1 MNLVNRLVGAPAVLC
16 AGALAGVLL
25 AANVLIAE
33 PPAAPS
39 GTAQAGGSAGTP
51 AAVCEPASLGSPYI
65 PVDSWVYPAVMRL
78 YSLGFAGDI
87 YLGIRPWTRASLL
100 HVLEGTETEIQDAN
114 GSSAAEEAE
123 GIYEALMHFLEADIQ
138 GPCLALEGNVHLESS
153 YTLMRAISG
162 TPLRDSFHLGSTII
176 NDYGRPY
183 ENGFNN
189 YTGASG
195 YASAGRFVVYVRGEF
210 QGAPSAAGYPAA
222 LAQILSS
229 QVDFIPFINPLTN
242 QPYNQTTIPLGP
254 IGTATDGRFLEAYV
268 SAQVLNHVISFGKQD
283 EWLGPAM
290 GASMA
295 FSNNAE
301 NFYAF
306 HINRIE
312 PLYIPGLSKITG
324 PFRYEFLVGSLRGHT
339 LVPNPLYPGPNQ
351 PNVITPGDPW
361 VHVEKVNFKPTP
373 NFELGFERTA
383 LFGGEGHSPVTIHTF
398 LRSFFSLA
406 APSAAAKFSRRDPG
420 ARFGSFDA
428 TYRLPFLRNWL
439 TFYTDSEV
447 HDDVS
452 PIDAPRRASWRP
464 GLYLSHVPGLPKLS
478 IRGEAAMTDPSI
490 SSSQGGKFMYWET
503 IERQGYTNEGQIF
516 GDWIGREDKGGQAW
530 VTYHL
535 SGNEWVQVGMR
546 NQKAAKDFIPGG
558 TTLNDINVQVV
569 KRIKTDLEFRGNF
582 TLEHWKAPIY
592 RPGEQTV
599 TNTEIMLTWYPK
611 SKISF

>member
-1 MNLVNRLVGAPAVLC
+1 MNLVNRLGGAPAVLC
-16 AGALAGVLL
+16 AGALAGALL
-25 AANVLIAE
+25 AANVLMAE
-33 PPAAPS
+33 PPAEPS
-39 GTAQAGGSAGTP
+39 GTAQARGSAGTP

-114 GSSAAEEAE
+114 GSSVAEEAE

-268 SAQVLNHVISFGKQD
+268 SAQVLNHVIS
-283 EWLGPAM
+283 
-290 GASMA
+290 
-295 FSNNAE
+295 
-301 NFYAF
+301 
-306 HINRIE
+306 
-312 PLYIPGLSKITG
+312 
-324 PFRYEFLVGSLRGHT
+324 
-339 LVPNPLYPGPNQ
+339 
-351 PNVITPGDPW
+351 
-361 VHVEKVNFKPTP
+361 
-373 NFELGFERTA
+373 
-383 LFGGEGHSPVTIHTF
+383 
-398 LRSFFSLA
+398 LA
-406 APSAAAKFSRRDPG
+406 AF
-420 ARFGSFDA
+420 
-428 TYRLPFLRNWL
+428 
-439 TFYTDSEV
+439 
-447 HDDVS
+447 
-452 PIDAPRRASWRP
+452 
-464 GLYLSHVPGLPKLS
+464 
-478 IRGEAAMTDPSI
+478 
-490 SSSQGGKFMYWET
+490 
-503 IERQGYTNEGQIF
+503 
-516 GDWIGREDKGGQAW
+516 
-530 VTYHL
+530 
-535 SGNEWVQVGMR
+535 
-546 NQKAAKDFIPGG
+546 
-558 TTLNDINVQVV
+558 
-569 KRIKTDLEFRGNF
+569 
-582 TLEHWKAPIY
+582 
-592 RPGEQTV
+592 
-599 TNTEIMLTWYPK
+599 
-611 SKISF
+611 